1 MDDYRHRR
9 LMGGTGGMGGFAHLH
24 VRSGFSYGF
33 GISYPAEFVRR
44 AAQLRMQNLAITDRD
59 TLAGVPRMMMA
70 CAEEDLSPI
79 APIVGAEISMEI
91 GGEPAGHLVL
101 LAQSLAGYRSLCR
114 LITDYR
120 CYSSSAYEDRREP
133 RCPVET
139 LFEHSRGLVCL
150 TGAIPE
156 GTLPRLLLGGK
167 RRKAEDLAGHLLEAF
182 GPERL
187 YIELTDDRTAGS
199 RRRLRRVAGFAS
211 EHGLPVLATNEV
223 AYLGARDHRLHDV
236 VVAAAN
242 LSSLPGPGYRPTD
255 QLYLKSDRQMSRL
268 FADYPDAL
276 RNTAVL
282 AERCAG
288 AVKLD
293 GQLHMPAARLPE
305 GVSAGRRLVEL
316 AVRGVREKYR
326 ASGEDPKRVK
336 ARLRRELS
344 CIQELGFAPYFL
356 IAYEAAEIARSK
368 GIPVTGRGSAANSLV
383 CYAIGLT
390 KPEPFSNRLLFE
402 RFMHEG
408 RKDVP
413 DIDLDFCSLR
423 RDEEIRNPMMDRYK
437 EFGVAVA
444 ATSITNSF
452 KGAIRIAARA
462 LGYSPAQ
469 IDDFSRHVPTRI
481 RDRDTIVDP
490 IESWQRALAEPAMRN
505 HPLQDV
511 AKYRMLLEIS
521 QGLNGRLREAGTH
534 LGGMVLG
541 NHQYQLSELTP
552 LEPSGKEGLLRTQ
565 YDKDDLEYI
574 GTPKIDLLG
583 LRMHMALS
591 TAGELASKRTGEKID
606 PYNLPAGDKETYALI
621 RRGNNAGMFQLESP
635 GQIHLSRRLKPRRFG
650 DLVAEISLFR
660 PGPVKGNLVI
670 PYVRR
675 RNGLEPYS
683 VRLAHLLDEVL
694 RPTYGV
700 MVYQEQVLEVCHKV
714 AGFSLAEAD
723 EVRRAMTNLRG
734 PGALGGIRE
743 EFIRRAV
750 KKGVSAKDANE
761 IFGWIEGFAS
771 YGFSAAHAASFAEI
785 SYASAYMKAHYPA
798 EFFCGLLNAQP
809 MGFYSPRVL
818 VNEARREGIEI
829 LPPDVNISG
838 EGFTVEEDGRALR
851 IGLKYTRSLSAGAT
865 ASILAA
871 REVAA
876 FIDMTDLYSRTAV
889 AADGLENLVKGG
901 FLDPLLS
908 GGSGG
913 VPGSRHKLIK
923 DARTMPKKRRNR
935 YARKRDGGEE
945 ELLHPSDG
953 WATRER
959 REEPV
964 ESYLL
969 PTADQVERME
979 WEALGL
985 NVRRHPLARYRPAL
999 RKLGVTESQEAWNL
1013 PHGTNTRVAG
1023 LLECIQ
1029 RPPTR
1034 SGRPVYFLMIEDEA
1048 GLLQTTIFRPT
1059 YECYGHI
1066 LHQKN
1071 AYLLEGRVEQDDR
1084 RGFSFLVQRISD
1096 LGAKIGD
1103 PLSDREVSEV
1113 SEVPAATAVPASG
1126 AFMKAGRGPR
1136 RNRRAG

>member
-1 MDDYRHRR
+1 MRTDSGNDS
-9 LMGGTGGMGGFAHLH
+9 GNFTHLH
-24 VRSGFSYGF
+24 TRSGFSYGC
-33 GISYPAEFVRR
+33 GIAYPSELARG
-44 AAQLRMQNLAITDRD
+44 AALHGMEALALTDQD
-59 TLAGVPRMMMA
+59 TLAGIPRFLMA

-79 APIVGAEISMEI
+79 VGVEVSMKE
-91 GGEPAGHLVL
+91 GGHLVL
-101 LAQSLAGYRSLCR
+101 LAESMSGHRSLCR

-120 CYSSSAYEDRREP
+120 CSSEDRRRP
-133 RCPVET
+133 LCPLET
-139 LFEHSRGLVCL
+139 LLEHAQGLGCL
-150 TGAIPE
+150 TGAVPY
-156 GTLPRLLLGGK
+156 GLVPGLLLAGK
-167 RRKAEDLAGHLLEAF
+167 TRAAKRAASSLLEAF
-182 GPERL
+182 GPESL
-187 YIELTDDRTAGS
+187 YVELTDDRTAGS
-199 RRRLRRVAGFAS
+199 RRRMARVASFAR
-211 EHGLPVLATNEV
+211 EHSLPTVATNEV
-223 AYLGARDHRLHDV
+223 TYLRPGDHRLHEV
-236 VVAAAN
+236 VVASHH
-242 LSSLPGPGYRPTD
+242 LTPLPGPGYRPTD
-255 QLYLKSDRQMSRL
+255 QLYLKNGQTMRRL
-268 FADYPDAL
+268 FEDYPDAL
-276 RNTAVL
+276 RNTAKI

-293 GQLHMPAARLPE
+293 GQMHMPSARLPE

-316 AVRGVREKYR
+316 AVKGVREKYR
-326 ASGEDPKRVK
+326 ASGEDPKRVNPKRVK

-390 KPEPFSNRLLFE
+390 QPEPFSNRLLFE

-423 RDEEIRNPMMDRYK
+423 RDEEIRNPLMERYA

-481 RDRDTIVDP
+481 RDKDKIIDS
-490 IESWQRALAEPAMRN
+490 IETWQRALAEPAMRN

-511 AKYRMLLEIS
+511 AKYRMLLDIS
-521 QGLNGRLREAGTH
+521 HGLNGRLREAGTH

-541 NHQYQLSELTP
+541 NHQYQLSELVP
-552 LEPSGKEGLLRTQ
+552 LEPTGKEGLLRVQ
-565 YDKDDLEYI
+565 FDKDDIEYAGI
-574 GTPKIDLLG
+574 PKLDVLG
-583 LRMHMALS
+583 LRMHSALHE
-591 TAGELASKRTGEKID
+591 AGELASKRVGKKVD
-606 PYNLPAGDKETYALI
+606 PYDLPPDDKETYALI
-621 RRGNNAGMFQLESP
+621 RSGNNAGMFQLESP
-635 GQIHLSRRLKPRRFG
+635 GQLHLSRRLKPRRFG

-675 RNGLEPYS
+675 RNGFEPYS
-683 VRLAHLLDEVL
+683 VPLPHLLDEVL

-700 MVYQEQVLEVCHKV
+700 MVYQEQVLEVCHRV
-714 AGFSLAEAD
+714 AGFSLAEGD

-734 PGALGGIRE
+734 PGALGGIRK

-750 KKGVSAKDANE
+750 KKGVSARDARE

-798 EFFCGLLNAQP
+798 EFFAGLLNSQP

-829 LPPDVNISG
+829 LPPDINLSG

-851 IGLKYTRSLSAGAT
+851 VGVKYTRSLSAGAT

-871 REVAA
+871 REAAA
-876 FIDMTDLYSRTAV
+876 FGNMTDLYSRTSV

-901 FLDPLLS
+901 FLDTLPGLPS

-913 VPGSRHKLIK
+913 VPDSRHKLIK
-923 DARTMPKKRRNR
+923 EARTMPKKHRNR
-935 YARKRDGGEE
+935 YARKRKEGEE

-953 WATRER
+953 WATREGR
-959 REEPV
+959 QEPA
-964 ESYLL
+964 ESYLS
-969 PTADQVERME
+969 PTADQIEQME

-999 RKLGVTESQEAWNL
+999 RKLGVTGSQEAWNL

-1023 LLECIQ
+1023 FLECIQ

-1059 YECYGHI
+1059 YERFGHI
-1066 LHQKN
+1066 LHQ
-1071 AYLLEGRVEQDDR
+1071 ASSYLLEGRVEQDER

-1096 LGAKIGD
+1096 LGAEIED
-1103 PLSDREVSEV
+1103 ALSGREVSEV

-1126 AFMKAGRGPR
+1126 AFVKAGRGPR

>member
-1 MDDYRHRR
+1 
-9 LMGGTGGMGGFAHLH
+9 MGGTGGMGGFAHLH

-33 GISYPAEFVRR
+33 GISYPAELARR
-44 AAQLRMQNLAITDRD
+44 AAELGMNTLAITDRD

-70 CAEEDLSPI
+70 CAEEDVS
-79 APIVGAEISMEI
+79 PIVGAEISMEI
-91 GGEPAGHLVL
+91 NGEPAGHLVL
-101 LAQSLAGYRSLCR
+101 LARSLAGYRSLCR

-120 CYSSSAYEDRREP
+120 CSPDSAYEDRRKP
-133 RCPVET
+133 LCPVET
-139 LFEHSRGLVCL
+139 LLGHSRELVCL
-150 TGAIPE
+150 TGAIPK
-156 GTLPRLLLGGK
+156 GTLPRLLLHGK
-167 RRKAEDLAGHLLEAF
+167 RRRAEDLAGLLLEAF
-182 GPERL
+182 GAEGL

-199 RRRLRRVAGFAS
+199 RRRLARVAGFAR
-211 EHGLPVLATNEV
+211 EHSLSTVATNEV
-223 AYLGARDHRLHDV
+223 AYLGAEDHRLHDV

-255 QLYLKSDRQMSRL
+255 QLYLKSVASMRKL

-288 AVKLD
+288 VVKLD

-305 GVSAGRRLVEL
+305 GVSAGRKLVEL

-356 IAYEAAEIARSK
+356 IAYEAAEIAWSK

-383 CYAIGLT
+383 CYVLGLT
-390 KPEPFSNRLLFE
+390 QPEPFSNRLLFE

-408 RKDVP
+408 RRDVP

-423 RDEEIRNPMMDRYK
+423 RDEEIRNPLMSRYK

-481 RDRDTIVDP
+481 RDRDTIIDP
-490 IESWQRALAEPAMRN
+490 IETWQRALAEPAMRN
-505 HPLQDV
+505 HPLQDIG
-511 AKYRMLLEIS
+511 KYRMLLEVS
-521 QGLNGRLREAGTH
+521 HGLNGRLREAGTH

-541 NHQYQLSELTP
+541 NHQYQLSELVP
-552 LEPSGKEGLLRTQ
+552 LEPTGKDGLLRVQ
-565 YDKDDLEYI
+565 FDKDDIEYAGI
-574 GTPKIDLLG
+574 PKLDVLG
-583 LRMHMALS
+583 LRMHSALHE
-591 TAGELASKRTGEKID
+591 AGKLASKRTGERLD
-606 PYNLPAGDKETYALI
+606 PYDLPPDDKKTYALI
-621 RRGNNAGMFQLESP
+621 RSGNNAGMFQLESP
-635 GQIHLSRRLKPRRFG
+635 GQLHLSRRLKPRRFQ
-650 DLVAEISLFR
+650 DLVTEISLFR

-683 VRLAHLLDEVL
+683 VPLPHLLDEVL

-714 AGFSLAEAD
+714 AGFTLAEGD

-734 PGALGGIRE
+734 PGALGGIRK
-743 EFIRRAV
+743 EFIRRAM
-750 KKGVSAKDANE
+750 KNGVSFEDAKE

-785 SYASAYMKAHYPA
+785 SYSSAYMKAHYPA
-798 EFFCGLLNAQP
+798 EFFAGLLNSQP

-818 VNEARREGIEI
+818 VNEARRDGIRI
-829 LPPDVNISG
+829 LPPDINLSG

-851 IGLKYTRSLSAGAT
+851 VGLKYTRSLSAEAT
-865 ASILAA
+865 VSILAA
-871 REVAA
+871 QEVAA
-876 FIDMTDLYSRTAV
+876 FTSVTDLYSRTSV
-889 AADGLENLVKGG
+889 ATDGLENLVKGG
-901 FLDPLLS
+901 FLDTLS
-908 GGSGG
+908 SG
-913 VPGSRHKLIK
+913 VPGARHKLIGE
-923 DARTMPKKRRNR
+923 ARQMPKKRRK
-935 YARKRDGGEE
+935 RKHHGD

-953 WATRER
+953 WASR
-959 REEPV
+959 V
-964 ESYLL
+964 ETAEAYLL
-969 PTADQVERME
+969 PTADQAERME

-985 NVRRHPLARYRPAL
+985 NVHHHPLARHRTTL
-999 RKLGVTESQEAWNL
+999 QDLGVTGSQEVWSL
-1013 PHGTNTRVAG
+1013 PHRTKTRVAG
-1023 LLECIQ
+1023 LLECMQ
-1029 RPPTR
+1029 RPPTK

-1048 GLLQTTIFRPT
+1048 GLLQTTMFRPT
-1059 YECYGHI
+1059 YEKFGHI
-1066 LHQKN
+1066 LHQKS

-1084 RGFSFLVQRISD
+1084 RGFSFLVEAVRD
-1096 LGAKIGD
+1096 LAPLLSATGTTPTRGLAAAPTIPD
-1103 PLSDREVSEV
+1103 P
-1113 SEVPAATAVPASG
+1113 AVPASG
-1126 AFMKAGRGPR
+1126 AFIRAGRRARKGR
-1136 RNRRAG
+1136 RDRRAG

>member
-1 MDDYRHRR
+1 
-9 LMGGTGGMGGFAHLH
+9 MGGTGSMGGMGGFAHLH
-24 VRSGFSYGF
+24 VRSGFSYGY
-33 GISYPAEFVRR
+33 GIAFPAEL
-44 AAQLRMQNLAITDRD
+44 AQGASSLGMEALALTDRD
-59 TLAGVPRMMMA
+59 TLAGIPRFLMA
-70 CAEEDLSPI
+70 CAEEDVSPV
-79 APIVGAEISMEI
+79 VGVEITVELE
-91 GGEPAGHLVL
+91 GELAGHLVL
-101 LAQSLAGYRSLCR
+101 LAESMVGYRSLCR
-114 LITDYR
+114 LITEYR
-120 CYSSSAYEDRREP
+120 CSSEDRRKP
-133 RCPVET
+133 LCSLDSIVE
-139 LFEHSRGLVCL
+139 HADGLICL
-150 TGAIPE
+150 TGAIPFGLLPTRILA
-156 GTLPRLLLGGK
+156 GTSAEAENIAARLLEG
-167 RRKAEDLAGHLLEAF
+167 F
-182 GPERL
+182 GERL
-187 YIELTDDRTAGS
+187 YVELTDDRTAGS
-199 RRRLRRVAGFAS
+199 RRRLRRVAGFAK

-223 AYLGARDHRLHDV
+223 AYLQTEDHRLHDV
-236 VVAAAN
+236 VVAAAA
-242 LSSLPGPGYRPTD
+242 LSPLPGPGYRPTD
-255 QLYLKSDRQMSRL
+255 QLYFKSGHQMSRL
-268 FADYPDAL
+268 FADYPEAL
-276 RNTAVL
+276 RNTTLL

-305 GVSAGRRLVEL
+305 GVSAGRKLVEL

-390 KPEPFSNRLLFE
+390 QPEPFANRLLFE

-408 RKDVP
+408 RRDVP

-423 RDEEIRNPMMDRYK
+423 RDEEIRNPLMSRYK

-469 IDDFSRHVPTRI
+469 IDEFSRHVPTRI
-481 RDRDTIVDP
+481 RDRDTTVDP
-490 IESWQRALAEPAMRN
+490 IETWQRALAEPAMRN

-511 AKYRMLLEIS
+511 ANYRMLLEIS
-521 QGLNGRLREAGTH
+521 HGLNGRLREAGTH

-541 NHQYQLSELTP
+541 NHQYQLSELVP
-552 LEPSGKEGLLRTQ
+552 LEPTGKDGLLRVQ
-565 YDKDDLEYI
+565 FDKNDIEYAGI
-574 GTPKIDLLG
+574 PKLDVLG
-583 LRMHMALS
+583 LRMHSALHE
-591 TAGELASKRTGEKID
+591 AGELASKRVGKKVD
-606 PYNLPAGDKETYALI
+606 PYDLPPDDKETYALI
-621 RRGNNAGMFQLESP
+621 RSGNNAGMFQLESP
-635 GQIHLSRRLKPRRFG
+635 GQLHLSRRLKPRRFG

-683 VRLAHLLDEVL
+683 VPLPHLLDEVL

-700 MVYQEQVLEVCHKV
+700 MVYQEQVLEVCHRV
-714 AGFSLAEAD
+714 AGFSLAEGD

-734 PGALGGIRE
+734 PGALGGIRK
-743 EFIRRAV
+743 EFIRRAI
-750 KKGVSAKDANE
+750 KKGVSARDARE

-798 EFFCGLLNAQP
+798 EFFAGLLNSQP

-829 LPPDVNISG
+829 LPPDINLSG

-851 IGLKYTRSLSAGAT
+851 VGIKYTRSLSAGAT

-871 REVAA
+871 REAAA
-876 FIDMTDLYSRTAV
+876 FGNMTDLYSRTSV

-901 FLDPLLS
+901 FLDTLPGLPS

-913 VPGSRHKLIK
+913 GPGSRHKLIK

-935 YARKRDGGEE
+935 YARKRKEGEE

-953 WATRER
+953 WATREGR
-959 REEPV
+959 QEPA
-964 ESYLL
+964 ESYLS
-969 PTADQVERME
+969 PTADQVEQME

-985 NVRRHPLARYRPAL
+985 NVRRHPLAAYRSAL
-999 RKLGVTESQEAWNL
+999 KELGVTGSQEAWNL
-1013 PHGTNTRVAG
+1013 PHGTHTHVAG
-1023 LLECIQ
+1023 LLECMQ

-1034 SGRPVYFLMIEDEA
+1034 SGRPVYFLMIEDEQ
-1048 GLLQTTIFRPT
+1048 GLLQTTIFRPA
-1059 YECYGHI
+1059 YERFGHI
-1066 LHQKN
+1066 LHQ
-1071 AYLLEGRVEQDDR
+1071 ASSYLLEGRVKQDER
-1084 RGFSFLVQRISD
+1084 RGFSFLVQRIED
-1096 LGAKIGD
+1096 LGRLLAV
-1103 PLSDREVSEV
+1103 REVPSA
-1113 SEVPAATAVPASG
+1113 PAIPSSG
-1126 AFMKAGRGPR
+1126 AFVRAGRRSR
-1136 RNRRAG
+1136 RTG